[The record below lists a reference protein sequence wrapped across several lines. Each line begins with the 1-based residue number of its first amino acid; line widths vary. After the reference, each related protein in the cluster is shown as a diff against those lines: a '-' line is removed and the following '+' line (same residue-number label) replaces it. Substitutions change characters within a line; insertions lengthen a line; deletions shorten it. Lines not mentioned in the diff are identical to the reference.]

1 MFERKFVV
9 FVVSKSNCAI
19 TLNRWTE
26 FNRHCQ
32 FVFSLKD
39 LTLSLSFDH
48 LTLCVVRKSL
58 PPLSRLIGHRPHAN
72 TCKQLAFCELTA
84 TDSRQTG
91 FLTLIF
97 RAGAV
102 AAPAAGGHRQRAS
115 DSRWAAVGGTGGV
128 TEEGG
133 SDARALEPHSL
144 APLSWTSVA
153 GEDEMR
159 NNVQCAAT
167 YTVKFYE
174 VL

>member
-1 MFERKFVV
+1 MFHRKFVV

-58 PPLSRLIGHRPHAN
+58 A
-72 TCKQLAFCELTA
+72 QLAFCELTA
-84 TDSRQTG
+84 TDSQQTE

-97 RAGAV
+97 RAGAEQRV
-102 AAPAAGGHRQRAS
+102 AAPAAGGHRQGV
-115 DSRWAAVGGTGGV
+115 WLAVGGSRGNRRCHGGGRKWCAGSWATLTRTSQLNV
-128 TEEGG
+128 CRRWGRDEEQ
-133 SDARALEPHSL
+133 HSMCSNL
-144 APLSWTSVA
+144 HSW
-153 GEDEMR
+153 
-159 NNVQCAAT
+159 
-167 YTVKFYE
+167 
-174 VL
+174 